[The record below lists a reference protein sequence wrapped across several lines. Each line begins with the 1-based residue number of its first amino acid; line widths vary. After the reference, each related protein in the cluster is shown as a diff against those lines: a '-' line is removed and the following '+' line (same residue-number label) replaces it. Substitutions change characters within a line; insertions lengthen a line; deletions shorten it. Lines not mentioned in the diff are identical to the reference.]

1 MLYKS
6 PVMKEVFCFCFCF
19 DVSGGGGG
27 GHWNGDGMGVSF
39 LPFFAKGL
47 WKLELCSEKRSVYF
61 TLILILSRS
70 ISLTVNVDSPPEST
84 QNCIGNVTVMQKKK
98 KKRVWFKIGSTST
111 MRKYKIS

>member
-1 MLYKS
+1 
-6 PVMKEVFCFCFCF
+6 MKEVFCFCFCF

-61 TLILILSRS
+61 DPYFVAKYFPNGKCRLS
-70 ISLTVNVDSPPEST
+70 P
-84 QNCIGNVTVMQKKK
+84 
-98 KKRVWFKIGSTST
+98 
-111 MRKYKIS
+111 